1 MSPTTPPRTIDVLHQ
16 GHEQA
21 IAVAALELDD
31 GLALVDPGPAATL
44 PALRAGLAA
53 LGASLADVR
62 ALLLTHIH
70 LDHAG
75 ATGVLVRERPDLEVH
90 VHRLGAPHLVDPSRL
105 LASARRLYGERMDPL
120 WGEVAPVPEA
130 NVTTLAGGETLELP
144 GRRLA
149 VLDTPG
155 HAYHHVSY
163 LDEATGTAFVG
174 DTAGLRVAGGPVVL
188 PLAPPPDFDLELWR
202 RSLAAIRAWRPAR
215 LLVTHF
221 GEAPGAERH
230 LAELEEALVA
240 WTDAVRRTLAED
252 GDDEARAARFVAGVE
267 AELRRRAA
275 PGDVVRF
282 LREGGVHAS
291 WVGIARYLRRTEPA
305 GAR

>member
-1 MSPTTPPRTIDVLHQ
+1 MPNTPPRTIDVLHQ
-16 GHEQA
+16 GNAQA
-21 IAVAALELDD
+21 IAVAVLELDD
-31 GLALVDPGPAATL
+31 GLALVDPGPASTL
-44 PALRAGLAA
+44 PALRAGLAV
-53 LGASLADVR
+53 LGASLDDVR

-75 ATGVLVRERPDLEVH
+75 ATGVLVRERPNLAVYVH
-90 VHRLGAPHLVDPSRL
+90 ELGARHLIDPSRL
-105 LASARRLYGERMDPL
+105 LASARRLYGERMDSL

-130 NVTTLAGGETLELP
+130 NVTALAGGETVRLP
-144 GRRLA
+144 GRRLE
-149 VLDTPG
+149 VRYTPG

-163 LDEATGTAFVG
+163 LDEATATAFVG

-202 RSLAAIRAWRPAR
+202 SSLAALRAWRPAR
-215 LLVTHF
+215 LFVTHF
-221 GEAPGAERH
+221 GEAPGPERH
-230 LAELEEALVA
+230 LAELEDALVA
-240 WTDAVRRTLAED
+240 WTDAVRRTLAEE
-252 GDDEARAARFVAGVE
+252 GDDEARAERFVAGVE

-275 PGDVVRF
+275 PDDVVRF

-291 WVGIARYLRRTEPA
+291 WVGIARYLRRLEPA